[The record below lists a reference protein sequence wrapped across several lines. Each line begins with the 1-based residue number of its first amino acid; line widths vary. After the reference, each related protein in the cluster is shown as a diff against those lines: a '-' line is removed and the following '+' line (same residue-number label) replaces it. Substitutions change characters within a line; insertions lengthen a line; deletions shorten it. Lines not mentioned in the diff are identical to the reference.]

1 MFVTDIGY
9 SYPWRSKIMKLSMAG
24 SNYQTLVEDKVRR
37 PEGITVDAINERI
50 YWADSLRDVI
60 ETADYHGDSR

>member
-1 MFVTDIGY
+1 
-9 SYPWRSKIMKLSMAG
+9 MAG